1 MSLQSKLTKGDQV
14 LFQVWNGKPL
24 TLYFDKPFNEKQ
36 GFFKDEQ
43 QGGPYRKD
51 YKNIIKINGRAI
63 NEIKVNNPIKI
74 NLKFTHL
81 MSPRMKVYSIDDNR
95 LPNYG
100 TLWLDNDSI
109 FKWEFRGLKQKEKVV
124 SILDKLK
131 IPYKIIYEKVLLI
144 EPKHFQYEKEIQEIK
159 INKPNQLVIGK
170 KYDIWNNSAQK
181 WYRGY
186 NYDGIAKTSPPNKFY
201 KFKKGGAY
209 MHLVSLGDEKDIKPT
224 ENIQEIKINKPLSP
238 KNVYEKYE
246 LACDIDGSN
255 IFNILNQFNFYNSG
269 TTVDKFLNNLNINKL
284 KKIDLDLSKI
294 INKTNLQ
301 EMKLQQILNE
311 EIDNIIQ
318 QQRQEVLTFEENP
331 IEYILQKYPSLNETL
346 IDLLTTEFRDYITG
360 LFIMAPKPT
369 IFKVLL
375 HNGQF
380 FYLTYTTD
388 GYTAKIAGKQYALVN
403 IKEQEYAIKSISN
416 LLMMGMPP
424 SSEGPGEETE
434 NQADMKDQ
442 FATDMTSEPGGD
454 LDLDGIDSEPEVDPD
469 AAPEEG
475 EEEEEP
481 ITEKKIPT
489 KFRII
494 S

>member
-14 LFQVWNGKPL
+14 LFQVWNGKPQ

-51 YKNIIKINGRAI
+51 YKNIIKING
-63 NEIKVNNPIKI
+63 
-74 NLKFTHL
+74 
-81 MSPRMKVYSIDDNR
+81 
-95 LPNYG
+95 
-100 TLWLDNDSI
+100 
-109 FKWEFRGLKQKEKVV
+109 KVV
-124 SILDKLK
+124 N
-131 IPYKIIYEKVLLI
+131 
-144 EPKHFQYEKEIQEIK
+144 EIK
-159 INKPNQLVIGK
+159 INKPLDLVKGNKYNLTIKTNQGNLNFTNSTFFGTKPSTDNKKMVYLFGPDINSDPHLYIYKDQIIDAKSVIQEIKVNKPNQLIIGK

-181 WYRGY
+181 WFRGY
-186 NYDGIAKTSPPNKFY
+186 TYSGFAKTNPPKQY
-201 KFKKGGAY
+201 YLFKKGGAY
-209 MHLVSLGDEKDIKPT
+209 GQLVSLGDEKDIKPT

-388 GYTAKIAGKQYALVN
+388 GYTAKISGKQYALVN

-475 EEEEEP
+475 DEEEEP